1 MRTIKYI
8 VVDCSATRQNATVES
23 IQKYWRD
30 TLKWKN
36 PGYHYIIKPSGEIIQ
51 LLTEEKPS
59 NGVAGY
65 NSRSVN
71 ICYIGGITKDGKPED
86 NRTEEQK
93 AAMCFL
99 LQQLKERYP
108 KAAIRGHRD
117 FSPDLNG
124 NGVIEPFEWIKNCPC
139 FNAMEEYKNIK

>member
-8 VVDCSATRQNATVES
+8 VVHCSATRQNATVES
-23 IQKYWRD
+23 IRKYWRD

-36 PGYHYIIKPSGEIIQ
+36 PGYHYIIKPSGEIVP
-51 LLTEEKPS
+51 LLDEDKLS
-59 NGVAGY
+59 NGVAG
-65 NSRSVN
+65 
-71 ICYIGGITKDGKPED
+71 KDGKPED

-108 KAAIRGHRD
+108 KATIRGHRD

-124 NGVIEPFEWIKNCPC
+124 NGVIEPSEWIKHCPC
-139 FNAMEEYKNIK
+139 FNAREEYKNIK